1 MSSAGATLL
10 GSFSGA
16 TGIISDRGFRYRK
29 LGTSEWT
36 TVGLN
41 STTGSSGCFSKV
53 IGGLSESTTYEYQ
66 AFVTEFNASTT
77 QYEDR
82 WGSVKTF
89 TTSASTV
96 PTGETLNANWM
107 ELPAS
112 PSSLGN
118 RKLVTMRATMGGKD
132 TRNYSILYDPQYYA
146 ATWVAFN
153 YCKAHRGSG
162 SLSSWNVN
170 PQISEDLQVTP
181 SYPSGYDRG
190 HQIPN
195 ALRNGETSMQK
206 QTYYYTNST
215 PQLKEFN
222 QGIWQNLETA
232 ERTII
237 DNSSASPTDTLYIVT
252 GPVYKTKGGNE
263 SVSTFTTGGKTVS
276 VPNFYFRVILK
287 VRRNTSGTVTAASAI
302 GFWMPHDTDTGA
314 DDYAQYACS
323 VDSIEDKTG
332 FDFFANLPSSVESS
346 AEANTSWTT
355 FKSFSF

>member
-1 MSSAGATLL
+1 MLTGPS
-10 GSFSGA
+10 GSFSA
-16 TGIISDRGFRYRK
+16 
-29 LGTSEWT
+29 
-36 TVGLN
+36 TVGSLEAN
-41 STTGSSGCFSKV
+41 
-53 IGGLSESTTYEYQ
+53 TTYYYK
-66 AFVTEFNASTT
+66 AYMTVW
-77 QYEDR
+77 D
-82 WGSVKTF
+82 GSKYVDIESGSGIF

-96 PTGETLNANWM
+96 PTGETLNADWM

-112 PSSLGN
+112 PSTLGN
-118 RKLVTMRATMGGKD
+118 RELVTMRATMDGAD

-162 SLSSWNVN
+162 QLSSWTKN
-170 PQISEDLQVTP
+170 PQISDNLQVEP

-232 ERTII
+232 ERNII
-237 DNSSASPTDTLYIVT
+237 DNSSASATDTLYIVT
-252 GPVYKTKGGNE
+252 GPVYKTVDGNE
-263 SVSTFTTGGKTVS
+263 TISTVTSSGKS
-276 VPNFYFRVILK
+276 VPIPNYYYRVILK
-287 VRRNTSGTVTAASAI
+287 ARRSASGAVTAASAI

-314 DDYAQYACS
+314 GDYTQYACS
-323 VDSIEDKTG
+323 VDSVEEKTG
-332 FDFFANLPSSVESS
+332 FDFFANLPVSVESS

-355 FKSFSF
+355 FKNFSF

>member
-1 MSSAGATLL
+1 MRTDFAPQAAWFKYGKSESA
-10 GSFSGA
+10 
-16 TGIISDRGFRYRK
+16 
-29 LGTSEWT
+29 
-36 TVGLN
+36 LN
-41 STTGSSGCFSKV
+41 STVNTTDILAGPSGSFTAQV
-53 IGGLSESTTYEYQ
+53 GGLEENSTYYYKAYMKVWNGSTYVEIESPM
-66 AFVTEFNASTT
+66 V
-77 QYEDR
+77 
-82 WGSVKTF
+82 GTF

-96 PTGETLNANWM
+96 PSGETLNADWM

-118 RKLVTMRATMGGKD
+118 RKLVTMRGTMNGKD

-162 SLSSWNVN
+162 SLSSWSVN
-170 PQISEDLQVTP
+170 PQIASNLQVEP

-215 PQLKEFN
+215 PQLKDFN
-222 QGIWQNLETA
+222 QKIWANLETA
-232 ERTII
+232 ERNII
-237 DNSSASPTDTLYIVT
+237 DNSSASATDTLYVVT
-252 GPVYKTKGGNE
+252 GPVYKTLNGNE
-263 SVSTFTTGGKTVS
+263 TVTTISSSGKNVP
-276 VPNFYFRVILK
+276 VPNYYYRVILK
-287 VRRNTSGTVTAASAI
+287 VRRNASGTVTAASAI
-302 GFWMPHDTDTGA
+302 GFWMPHDNSIATE
-314 DDYAQYACS
+314 DYAGYACS
-323 VDSIEDKTG
+323 VDSIEKKTG

-355 FKSFSF
+355 FKNFSF